1 MPIFD
6 QNREK
11 MIRKIVVGSIAFALL
26 LLIAFYFFAQSQKPT
41 YSGNIDLPGLDSEVE
56 IYFDEFGIPHIYAD
70 NEADAFRAL
79 GYVHAQDRLWQM
91 ELVRRIAAGRLSEIF
106 GPDLLE
112 TDKFFRGLG
121 IEYASAKAMAKL
133 DTTSDAY
140 GLSHAYLDGV
150 NAFMESGTTP
160 IEFRLLGIE
169 KEPYDLNDIYNV
181 FGYMSFGFA
190 QAHKTDPLLSHLQE
204 KLGSEYVADLDVN
217 IDPRTTLIKNAR
229 RPGALAQNMIGSM
242 DGVLDN
248 SPVPPFIGSNSWV
261 IGPDRTKNKQV
272 IFANDPHIGFAQ
284 PAVWYQAH
292 VATPTYEMYGFHLAL
307 TPFPLLAHNRNYAY
321 GMTMLENDDL
331 DFYMESEETEFMS
344 REEVIRV
351 KGEDDFK
358 FTVRSG
364 KHGPVMNDMLE
375 VVSQEEPVSMD
386 WIYTRLENEM
396 LQVSYEISHAQSLT
410 EFRDGVSKIHAPG
423 LNIMYGD
430 AKGNIAWFG
439 AAQLYSRAEGVHSKF
454 ILDGADPTQ
463 DHLIFLDFDQ
473 NPQAI
478 NPRWDYVYSANNQPE
493 EVDGRLYPGYYLPED
508 RAKKIVQMLEA
519 RDDFSQSDVEEM
531 IYNVE
536 SSNSADLAGIV
547 LKNMSLVKM
556 NDLEKEAIEILN
568 NWDGSYK
575 KEEIAPVIYF
585 TLIYNILENT
595 FKDEMGEEAF
605 DQFIKAHL
613 SKRQIA
619 RQIRMLKSVWWD
631 DIETEEVKENREEI
645 FTRSF
650 HDAIATLEDRYGSNL
665 NDWTWKET
673 AKVTHKHTF
682 DKNGLLRSFFN
693 VGPFSTHGGN
703 EVINNQLFQINGSG
717 AFEITAGPSTRRV
730 IDFSDIENARA
741 ILPTG
746 QSGNVFSKHYDDQ
759 AQKYLDGEFVKMML
773 NEQEIRAS
781 ENKLT
786 LKP

>member
-1 MPIFD
+1 
-6 QNREK
+6 
-11 MIRKIVVGSIAFALL
+11 MIRKIVVGLISFALL
-26 LLIAFYFFAQSQKPT
+26 LLIAYFFFAQSQKPT
-41 YSGNIDLPGLDSEVE
+41 YSGSADLPGLDSEVE
-56 IYFDEFGIPHIYAD
+56 VYFDEFGIPHIFA
-70 NEADAFRAL
+70 EKESDAFMAL

-91 ELVRRIAAGRLSEIF
+91 ELVRRIAAGRLSELF
-106 GPDLLE
+106 GPDLVE

-121 IEYASAKAMAKL
+121 IEYESAKAMQKL
-133 DTTSDAY
+133 DTTSDVY
-140 GLSHAYLDGV
+140 LLSQAYLDGI
-150 NAFMESGTTP
+150 NRFIESGKTP
-160 IEFRLLGIE
+160 IEFRLLGVE
-169 KEPYDLNDIYNV
+169 KEKYDLNDIYNV

-204 KLGSEYVADLDVN
+204 KLGSDYIADLDIN

-229 RPGALAQNMIGSM
+229 RPGALAQNMVGAMDQILGS
-242 DGVLDN
+242 

-261 IGPDRTKNKQV
+261 IGPEKSKNKQV

-292 VATPTYEMYGFHLAL
+292 LVTPNYEMYGFHLAL

-331 DFYMESEETEFMS
+331 DFYRESEEAEFAS
-344 REEVIRV
+344 REEVIKV
-351 KGEDDFK
+351 KGEDDLI

-364 KHGPVMNDMLE
+364 KHGPIMNDLLE
-375 VVSQEEPVSMD
+375 VISQEEPVAMD

-439 AAQLYSRAEGVHSKF
+439 AAQLYSRAEGVYSKF

-463 DHLIFLDFDQ
+463 DHLMFLDFDQ

-493 EVDGRLYPGYYLPED
+493 EVDGKLYPGYYLPED
-508 RAKKIVQMLEA
+508 RAKKIVQLLEA
-519 RDDFSQSDVEEM
+519 KDDFSQSDVEEM

-536 SSNSADLAGIV
+536 SSISADLAGLV
-547 LKNMSLVKM
+547 LRNTSMVKM
-556 NDLEKEAIEILN
+556 SDLEKEAIEILKT
-568 NWDGSYK
+568 WDGSYE
-575 KEEIAPVIYF
+575 KESIAPTIYF

-595 FKDEMGEEAF
+595 FKDEMGEVAF
-605 DQFIKAHL
+605 NQFIKAHL

-619 RQIRMLKSVWWD
+619 KQIRMLKSVWWD
-631 DIETEEVKENREEI
+631 DILTEEVKENREEI

-650 HDAIATLEDRYGSNL
+650 HEAIGTLKDRYGSNL
-665 NDWTWKET
+665 KEWTWKNT

-682 DKNGLLRSFFN
+682 DKSGLLRSFFN
-693 VGPFSTHGGN
+693 VGPFSTNGGN
-703 EVINNQLFQINGSG
+703 EVINNQLFQINGTG

-730 IDFSDIENARA
+730 IDFSNVENARA

-746 QSGNVFSKHYDDQ
+746 QSGNVFSKHYSNQ
-759 AQKYLDGEFVKMML
+759 AQKYLDGEFVKMLL
-773 NEQEIRAS
+773 NEEQIKAS
-781 ENKLT
+781 EDRLM
-786 LKP
+786 LKPSSEF

>member
-1 MPIFD
+1 
-6 QNREK
+6 
-11 MIRKIVVGSIAFALL
+11 MIRKIMVGSIAFALL
-26 LLIAFYFFAQSQKPT
+26 LLLAFYFFAQSQKPT
-41 YSGNIDLPGLDSEVE
+41 YNGTVDLPDLGSEVE
-56 IYFDEFGIPHIYAD
+56 VYFDEFGIPHIYAD
-70 NEADAFRAL
+70 NESDAFMAL

-91 ELVRRIAAGRLSEIF
+91 ELVRRIAAGRLSELF
-106 GPDLLE
+106 GPDLVE

-121 IEYASAKAMAKL
+121 IEYASSKAMMKL
-133 DTTSDAY
+133 DTTSDVY
-140 GLSHAYLDGV
+140 LLSQAYLDGI
-150 NAFMESGTTP
+150 NTFIESGTTP

-169 KEPYDLNDIYNV
+169 KEKYDLNDIYNV

-204 KLGSEYVADLDVN
+204 KLGADYVADLDVN

-229 RPGALAQNMIGSM
+229 RPGKLAANMVGAM
-242 DGVLDN
+242 DGILQN
-248 SPVPPFIGSNSWV
+248 SPIPPFIGSNSWV
-261 IGPDRTKNKQV
+261 IGPDKTRNKQV

-292 VATPTYEMYGFHLAL
+292 LATPDYEIFGFHLAL

-331 DFYMESEETEFMS
+331 DFYRESEETEYTT
-344 REEVIRV
+344 REEVIKV
-351 KGEDDFK
+351 KGEEDVS
-358 FTVRSG
+358 FTVRTG
-364 KHGPVMNDMLE
+364 KHGPIMNDLLE
-375 VVSQEEPVSMD
+375 VISLEEPVAMD

-396 LQVSYEISHAQSLT
+396 LQVSYEISHAKSLAD
-410 EFRDGVSKIHAPG
+410 FRNGVSKIHAPG

-439 AAQLYSRAEGVHSKF
+439 AAKLYSRADGVHSKF

-463 DHLIFLDFDQ
+463 DHLKFLDFDE

-508 RAKKIVQMLEA
+508 RAKKIVQLLEA
-519 RDDFSQSDVEEM
+519 KDDFTQSDVQEM
-531 IYNVE
+531 IYNVQ
-536 SSNSADLAGIV
+536 SSNSAELASIV
-547 LKNMSLVKM
+547 LENMSLVKM
-556 NDLEKEAIEILN
+556 SNLEKEAIEVLKA
-568 NWDGSYK
+568 WDGSYK
-575 KEEIAPVIYF
+575 KEDIAPAIYF
-585 TLIYNILENT
+585 TLVYNILENT
-595 FKDEMGEEAF
+595 FKDEMGEVAF
-605 DQFIKAHL
+605 NQFIKTHL

-619 RQIRMLKSVWWD
+619 KQIATLKSVWWD
-631 DIETEEVKENREEI
+631 DISTEEVKENRDEI

-650 HDAIATLEDRYGSNL
+650 HDAIATLEDRYGGNPK
-665 NDWTWKET
+665 NWTWKET

-682 DKNGLLRSFFN
+682 DKSGWLRSFFN

-703 EVINNQLFQINGSG
+703 EVINNQLFQINGTGS
-717 AFEITAGPSTRRV
+717 FEITAGPSTRRV
-730 IDFSDIENARA
+730 IDFSDVENARS

-746 QSGNVFSKHYDDQ
+746 QSGNVFSKHYSNQ

-773 NEQEIRAS
+773 NEQKIKAS
-781 ENKLT
+781 EDKLT
-786 LKP
+786 LRP

>member
-1 MPIFD
+1 
-6 QNREK
+6 

-26 LLIAFYFFAQSQKPT
+26 LLIAYYFFAQSQKPN
-41 YSGNIDLPGLDSEVE
+41 YNGDINLPGLTSEVE
-56 IYFDEFGIPHIYAD
+56 VYFDEFGIPHIYA
-70 NEADAFRAL
+70 EKESDAIMAL

-106 GPDLLE
+106 GSDLVE

-121 IEYASAKAMAKL
+121 IEEASAKAMQKL

-140 GLSHAYLDGV
+140 VLSQAYLTGI
-150 NAFMESGTTP
+150 NRYMESGTTP
-160 IEFRLLGIE
+160 IEFRILGIE
-169 KEPYDLNDIYNV
+169 KEKYDLNDIYNV
-181 FGYMSFGFA
+181 FGYMAFGFA

-204 KLGSEYVADLDVN
+204 KLGTDYVADLDVN

-229 RPGALAQNMIGSM
+229 RPGALAKNMLGAM
-242 DGVLDN
+242 DEIMGN

-261 IGPDRTKNKQV
+261 IGPDKTKNKQV

-292 VATPTYEMYGFHLAL
+292 LVTPSYEMYGFHLAL
-307 TPFPLLAHNRNYAY
+307 TPFPLLAHNRSYAY

-331 DFYMESEETEFMS
+331 DFYRESEEAEFVT
-344 REEVIRV
+344 REEVIKV
-351 KGEDDFK
+351 KGEDDVK
-358 FTVRSG
+358 FTVRSA
-364 KHGPVMNDMLE
+364 KHGPIMNDFLDIIR
-375 VVSQEEPVSMD
+375 QEDPVAMD
-386 WIYTRLENEM
+386 WIYTRFENEM
-396 LQVSYEISHAQSLT
+396 LNVAYEISHAESLT
-410 EFRDGVSKIHAPG
+410 DFRNGVSKIHAPG

-430 AKGNIAWFG
+430 AEGNIAWFG
-439 AAQLYSRAEGVHSKF
+439 AAQLYSRAEGVNSKF

-463 DHLIFLDFDQ
+463 DHLMLLDFEQ

-508 RAKKIVQMLEA
+508 RAKKIVQLLEA
-519 RDDFSQSDVEEM
+519 KDDFSQSDVEEM
-531 IYNVE
+531 IYNIE
-536 SSNSADLAGIV
+536 SSNSAYLAGLVIGN
-547 LKNMSLVKM
+547 LSMVKM
-556 NDLEKEAIEILN
+556 SDLEKEAIEILK
-568 NWDGSYK
+568 NWDGSYT
-575 KEEIAPVIYF
+575 KEGFAPAIYF

-595 FKDEMGEEAF
+595 FEDEMGEEAF

-619 RQIRMLKSVWWD
+619 KQIGMLKSVWWD
-631 DIETEEVKENREEI
+631 DITTQEVKENREEI

-650 HDAIATLEDRYGSNL
+650 HEAIATLESRYGGNPE
-665 NDWTWKET
+665 NWTWQET

-682 DKNGLLRSFFN
+682 DKSGWLRSFFN
-693 VGPFSTHGGN
+693 VGPFSTNGGN
-703 EVINNQLFQINGSG
+703 EVINNQLFQINGTGS
-717 AFEITAGPSTRRV
+717 FEITAGPSTRRV
-730 IDFSDIENARA
+730 IDFSNVESARA
-741 ILPTG
+741 IVPTG

-781 ENKLT
+781 EDKLT
-786 LKP
+786 MKPVLKP